1 MPAKIL
7 PFVSRSEQLRLRSW
21 RDYSRYML
29 VVKGFVAADSLERA
43 QWQKEY
49 AKDARR
55 DAEWK
60 LRHGPVGGVAKVLVW
75 RTKANK
81 PRNLTGKHTTNQ
93 PRYQGR
99 CEAGL
104 RGLLRWINNRKV
116 PAEDGCCCS
125 SLMQRSAI
133 TTRNTWSASFA
144 EH

>member
-60 LRHGPVGGVAKVLVW
+60 LRHGPAAVSQRFSCGAQ
-75 RTKANK
+75 RQTA
-81 PRNLTGKHTTNQ
+81 
-93 PRYQGR
+93 QG
-99 CEAGL
+99 
-104 RGLLRWINNRKV
+104 I
-116 PAEDGCCCS
+116 
-125 SLMQRSAI
+125 
-133 TTRNTWSASFA
+133 
-144 EH
+144 

>member
-93 PRYQGR
+93 GAKVDARLACEDFYDGSTTERYQPR
-99 CEAGL
+99 TAAAV
-104 RGLLRWINNRKV
+104 R
-116 PAEDGCCCS
+116 A
-125 SLMQRSAI
+125 
-133 TTRNTWSASFA
+133 
-144 EH
+144 